1 MIYFREHFDVL
12 DFSCK
17 SLFSLCLS
25 LMDSLGCSWFSEIF
39 FENLG
44 LVWGFA
50 HLYADSG
57 FWFKLPLNSLI
68 ETFDNCQKE
77 PVVPSFLF
85 LGPWAILSPP
95 VESSLS
101 SEGRAG
107 PLLTHSWAQT
117 PVLPLSSC
125 MNLNKLIS
133 ISRLGLFF
141 FLIYKMDI
149 IVQLSS

>member
-1 MIYFREHFDVL
+1 MI
-12 DFSCK
+12 
-17 SLFSLCLS
+17 
-25 LMDSLGCSWFSEIF
+25 
-39 FENLG
+39 
-44 LVWGFA
+44 WGFA
-50 HLYADSG
+50 HLCADSG
-57 FWFKLPLNSLI
+57 FWFKLLLNSLI
-68 ETFDNCQKE
+68 KIFDNCQNE
-77 PVVPSFLF
+77 PVVPSLLF
-85 LGPWAILSPP
+85 LGPRAVLSSP

-101 SEGRAG
+101 SEGRAE

-141 FLIYKMDI
+141 FLIYKMDK